1 MKRWKKVLALAM
13 GACLALGMFAGCSQP
28 QAEKTMVNVAA
39 LSGPTGIGMTKLV
52 DDAELET
59 TQNRY
64 AFTFA
69 GAPDEIVGKLTSG
82 EVDIAAVPINLA
94 ATLNAKTNGNIQLL
108 ALNTLGVLYIV
119 EDGDTIHSLQDLSGK
134 TIYATG
140 QGSTPEYVLSY
151 ILEQNGLTD
160 VTVEYQ
166 KEHADLAAMVVAG
179 NAPIA
184 LLPEPFVTTVTSK
197 KDTVRVALDVTEEW
211 QKATQQ
217 QGQETQLAMGCIVV
231 RREFAEQNPD
241 AVQAFLSEYAAS
253 VQFVNDS
260 PVEAA
265 KSVAENQ
272 IMPDAQ
278 IVEKAIPNC
287 NIVCITGQEMKTYA
301 QKIYEVLYEAN
312 PQSVGG
318 ALPADDFYYV
328 P

>member
-1 MKRWKKVLALAM
+1 MKRWKKVLALAL
-13 GACLALGMFAGCSQP
+13 GACLALGMFAGCSQK
-28 QAEKTMVNVAA
+28 EKTQVNVAA
-39 LSGPTGIGMTKLV
+39 LNGPTGIGMTKLV
-52 DDAELET
+52 DDAEQQKT
-59 TQNRY
+59 DNQY
-64 AFTFA
+64 SFTFA

-94 ATLNAKTNGNIQLL
+94 ATLNKKTEGKIQLL

-119 EDGDTIHSLQDLSGK
+119 EDGNTIQSIQDLQGK

-140 QGSTPEYVLSY
+140 QGSTPEYVLDY
-151 ILEQNGLTD
+151 ILAQNGLTD
-160 VTVEYQ
+160 VKVEYQ

-211 QKATQQ
+211 KKATQK
-217 QGQETQLAMGCIVV
+217 QGQQAELAMGCIVV
-231 RREFAEQNPD
+231 RKEFAQQNPD
-241 AVQAFLSEYAAS
+241 AVKAFLNEYEAS
-253 VQFVNDS
+253 VKFVNES
-260 PVEAA
+260 PTEAA
-265 KSVAENQ
+265 KSVAENE
-272 IMPDAQ
+272 IMPNAE

-287 NIVCITGQEMKTYA
+287 NIVCITGEEMRAYA
-301 QKIYEVLYEAN
+301 QKVYDVLFAAN
-312 PQSVGG
+312 PKSVGG